1 MIVKDFAMGNSITLG
16 KRIAIGFVI
25 LVVITFILGVIG
37 IVNMRSAA
45 INAAKLAEVYAPEVR
60 VASNIFKA
68 ANEAR
73 YNIRAFTQRD
83 DEKALIEA
91 KKWFGELS
99 IFLVEA
105 EKLGKSYELKAL
117 LEQHKIASASLL
129 TYTSSVERSEKILER
144 KKNSDKLMVEAAP
157 KIVSNIESYIQSV
170 RQNQVDELKETVV
183 YKDRMIERMDKII
196 LANQMAQIISDA
208 RIAGQRA
215 LARSEVAIMQNALNR
230 FPSLYQIV
238 KELIGQTRNPKTIA
252 ILQTIESE
260 SKMYEQA
267 LRELILVM
275 QDTAKENQIRIK
287 AASEVLVAADAV
299 VNIGLKNVDE
309 LSLESD
315 KTLDIASIVMI
326 VGLLFAL
333 LVGIAVS
340 VYIIRSIV
348 KIVTEAV
355 KSLSDGATQVVS
367 ASEQISSASVSL
379 AEGASSQASSVEEVS
394 ATIEQAT
401 ASNNQNAEN
410 SREANLLAQHSNDA
424 AKVGNQRVGDL
435 MVAMEKI
442 TDSSQKIA
450 KIIKTIDEIAFQ
462 TNLLALNAAVE
473 AARAGEHGLGFA
485 VVAEEVKN
493 LAERSAGAAKEI
505 TGIIEASI
513 DQVKA
518 GTDVANKTKES
529 FTEILNGIKKT
540 SDLIGEIAI
549 SAKEQAE
556 GMNQI
561 ATAMGSVD
569 QITQQNASAS
579 EETAAAAEELNAQ
592 ALSMLD
598 NVSELAAL
606 AGFDMGKE
614 NRGPTKSIK
623 HISAP
628 VVAPKRLSMNAKK
641 PAMKPSS
648 STTSRRNNEDVFP
661 LEESDLKEF

>member
-1 MIVKDFAMGNSITLG
+1 MNNSMTLG
-16 KRIAIGFVI
+16 KRISIGFAT
-25 LVVITFILGVIG
+25 LVVITLILGIMAVI
-37 IVNMRSAA
+37 NMRSAA
-45 INAAKLAEVYAPEVR
+45 TDATKLSDIYAPEVQ
-60 VASNIFKA
+60 VASEVFAI
-68 ANEAR
+68 ANQIR
-73 YNIRAFTQRD
+73 YDIRAFTMQD
-83 DEKALIEA
+83 NEKALAEA
-91 KKWFGELS
+91 KKGFIELQK
-99 IFLVEA
+99 FLA
-105 EKLGKSYELKAL
+105 QAKDLGKKYELKAL
-117 LEQHKIASASLL
+117 IENEARATKALGEYMAS
-129 TYTSSVERSEKILER
+129 VDRSEKILMR
-144 KKNSDKLMVEAAP
+144 KKALDTAMADNAAIAIKNMDDYLHSQEVQLKQEIEDKLDKTKLVARYG
-157 KIVSNIESYIQSV
+157 KIEMINDVMGLVSASRV
-170 RQNQVDELKETVV
+170 
-183 YKDRMIERMDKII
+183 
-196 LANQMAQIISDA
+196 
-208 RIAGQRA
+208 AGQRA
-215 LARSEVAIMQNALNR
+215 QVKRDISFLNDAITKFDGVYQMLGQIRSTTARQANLDQLKNIENAAKVYETSLRGFIAVMQ
-230 FPSLYQIV
+230 
-238 KELIGQTRNPKTIA
+238 ETETEG
-252 ILQTIESE
+252 
-260 SKMYEQA
+260 A
-267 LRELILVM
+267 LR
-275 QDTAKENQIRIK
+275 IK
-287 AASEVLVAADAV
+287 VASEVLSAAEAV
-299 VNIGLKNVDE
+299 VDLGVKNTVDISQE
-309 LSLESD
+309 SSSSLSL
-315 KTLDIASIVMI
+315 ASTVMI
-326 VGLLFAL
+326 VGLLVAL
-333 LVGIAVS
+333 ILSIIIAIF
-340 VYIIRSIV
+340 IIRSIV

-355 KSLSDGATQVVS
+355 KSLSEGTTQVVS

-518 GTDVANKTKES
+518 GTEVANKTKES

-598 NVSELAAL
+598 NVSELAML

-614 NRGPTKSIK
+614 NRGPTKSIR

-628 VVAPKRLSMNAKK
+628 VVAPKRLSMNSKK
-641 PAMKPSS
+641 PAMKTSS
-648 STTSRRNNEDVFP
+648 SATSRRSNEDVFP
-661 LEESDLKEF
+661 LGEEDLKEF

>member
-1 MIVKDFAMGNSITLG
+1 MNNSMTLG
-16 KRIAIGFVI
+16 KRISIGFAI
-25 LVVITFILGVIG
+25 LVAITLILGVIG
-37 IVNMRSAA
+37 VVNMRNAA
-45 INAAKLAEVYAPEVR
+45 INAAKLSEIYAPEVHVASDIFR
-60 VASNIFKA
+60 VANQ
-68 ANEAR
+68 AR
-73 YNIRAFTQRD
+73 YNTRAFTMAD
-83 DEKALIEA
+83 DETALANA
-91 KKWFGELS
+91 KKGFAELKT
-99 IFLVEA
+99 FLDEA
-105 EKLGKSYELKAL
+105 EVLGKKYQLKAL
-117 LEQHKIASASLL
+117 LEKQNIASKALVE
-129 TYTSSVERSEKILER
+129 YVASVERSEKILAN
-144 KKNSDKLMVEAAP
+144 KKKSDATMVAAAP
-157 KIVSNIESYIQSV
+157 KIVENIESYIASV
-170 RQNQVDELKETVV
+170 KQNQVDELKETAV
-183 YKDRMIERMDKII
+183 YKDRVIERMDKII
-196 LANQMAQIISDA
+196 LANQMAQTISDA
-208 RIAGQRA
+208 RVAGQRA
-215 LARSEVAIMQNALNR
+215 LIRNDTDLMQKAINR
-230 FPSLYQIV
+230 FPFLYKSLQD
-238 KELIGQTRNPKTIA
+238 LIGQTRNPKTTA
-252 ILQTIESE
+252 ILKTIESE
-260 SKMYEQA
+260 SKAYESA
-267 LRELILVM
+267 LKELVVVI
-275 QDTAKENQIRIK
+275 QETAKENTIRNK
-287 AASEVLVAADAV
+287 GAAEVINAAEAV

-309 LSLESD
+309 LSKESD
-315 KTLDIASIVMI
+315 ESLDVATLIMI
-326 VGLLFAL
+326 VGLTL
-333 LVGIAVS
+333 AVLIS
-340 VYIIRSIV
+340 ILTAVFIIRSIV
-348 KIVTEAV
+348 KILTESV
-355 KSLSDGATQVVS
+355 KSLSEGTSQVVS

-394 ATIEQAT
+394 ATIEEAT

-424 AKVGNQRVGDL
+424 AKVGNQRVQDL
-435 MVAMEKI
+435 MGAMEKI

-518 GTDVANKTKES
+518 GTEVANKTKES

-598 NVSELAAL
+598 NVSELAML
-606 AGFDMGKE
+606 AGYDMGKE
-614 NRGPTKSIK
+614 SRAPKTTKRL
-623 HISAP
+623 SAP
-628 VVAPKRLSMNAKK
+628 AMAPKRLGMNTKK
-641 PAMKPSS
+641 PMSKPSS
-648 STTSRRNNEDVFP
+648 TATSRRNNEEVFP
-661 LEESDLKEF
+661 LGEDDLKEF

>member
-1 MIVKDFAMGNSITLG
+1 MGSNMTLG
-16 KRIAIGFVI
+16 KRISMGFAI
-25 LVVITFILGVIG
+25 LVAITLVLGIIG
-37 IVNMRSAA
+37 VVNMR
-45 INAAKLAEVYAPEVR
+45 NAAAGADKLANVYAPEIQ
-60 VASNIFKA
+60 VASDIFRT
-68 ANEAR
+68 ANQAR
-73 YNIRAFTQRD
+73 YNIRAFTMAD
-83 DEKALIEA
+83 NEAALATA
-91 KKWFGELS
+91 KKEFSELKT
-99 IFLVEA
+99 FLDEA
-105 EKLGKSYELKAL
+105 EALGKKYQLKAL
-117 LEQHKIASASLL
+117 LEKQGIASKALVE
-129 TYTSSVERSEKILER
+129 YVASVERSEKILAN
-144 KKNSDKLMVEAAP
+144 KKKSDATMTVAAP
-157 KIVSNIESYIQSV
+157 KIVENIESYIASV
-170 RQNQVDELKETVV
+170 KQNQVDELKETAV
-183 YKDRMIERMDKII
+183 YKDRVIERMDKII
-196 LANQMAQIISDA
+196 LANQMAQTISDA
-208 RIAGQRA
+208 RVAGQRA
-215 LARSEVAIMQNALNR
+215 LIRNDVDLMQKAINR
-230 FPSLYQIV
+230 FPFLYKSVQD
-238 KELIGQTRNPKTIA
+238 LIGQTRNPKTTA
-252 ILQTIESE
+252 ILKTIESE
-260 SKMYEQA
+260 SKAYEGA
-267 LRELILVM
+267 LKELVVVI
-275 QDTAKENQIRIK
+275 QETAKENAMRIK
-287 AASEVLVAADAV
+287 SAAEVINSAEAV

-309 LSLESD
+309 LSKESD
-315 KTLDIASIVMI
+315 ENLDVASLIMI
-326 VGLLFAL
+326 VGLILA
-333 LVGIAVS
+333 VIISIAVAIF
-340 VYIIRSIV
+340 IIRSIV
-348 KIVTEAV
+348 KILTESV
-355 KSLSDGATQVVS
+355 KSLSEGTTQVVS

-394 ATIEQAT
+394 ATIEEAT

-424 AKVGNQRVGDL
+424 AKVGNQRVQDL
-435 MVAMEKI
+435 MGAMEKI

-518 GTDVANKTKES
+518 GTEVANKTKES

-598 NVSELAAL
+598 NVSELAML
-606 AGFDMGKE
+606 AGYDMGKE
-614 NRGPTKSIK
+614 NR
-623 HISAP
+623 SAP
-628 VVAPKRLSMNAKK
+628 KTTKRLSDPVMAPKRLGMNTKK
-641 PAMKPSS
+641 PMSKPSS
-648 STTSRRNNEDVFP
+648 TATSRRNNEEVFP
-661 LEESDLKEF
+661 LGEDDLKEF

>member
-1 MIVKDFAMGNSITLG
+1 MNNNMTLG
-16 KRIAIGFVI
+16 KRISIGFAI
-25 LVVITFILGVIG
+25 LVAITLILGIIG
-37 IVNMRSAA
+37 VVNMRSAA
-45 INAAKLAEVYAPEVR
+45 TGADKLANIYAPEVQ
-60 VASNIFKA
+60 VASKIFKTANQIRYEMRGFVMQDNDA
-68 ANEAR
+68 ALAN
-73 YNIRAFTQRD
+73 
-83 DEKALIEA
+83 A
-91 KKWFGELS
+91 KKMFVELQKQ
-99 IFLVEA
+99 LAEA
-105 EKLGKSYELKAL
+105 QALGKKYNLPAL
-117 LEQHKIASASLL
+117 LEQESKASKGLVEYMAASERAEKILARKRATTTLMTDNANVL
-129 TYTSSVERSEKILER
+129 MKNAEEYLENQNVQMKQEVQAKIDPAKILER
-144 KKNSDKLMVEAAP
+144 LE
-157 KIVSNIESYIQSV
+157 KIN
-170 RQNQVDELKETVV
+170 
-183 YKDRMIERMDKII
+183 KINHVI
-196 LANQMAQIISDA
+196 DLGNAA

-215 LARSEVAIMQNALNR
+215 QVRRDVTLLESA
-230 FPSLYQIV
+230 V
-238 KELIGQTRNPKTIA
+238 KGFDAMYKTIGEIRVTTARPANLEQLKAIETAAKNYEGALKSFVSILQETATEGATLVKIAADVLTAAETVVDLGIKNTTDIAEESNDSLSLTSWIMVIGLIIAFILSVITA
-252 ILQTIESE
+252 ILIT
-260 SKMYEQA
+260 
-267 LRELILVM
+267 
-275 QDTAKENQIRIK
+275 
-287 AASEVLVAADAV
+287 
-299 VNIGLKNVDE
+299 
-309 LSLESD
+309 
-315 KTLDIASIVMI
+315 
-326 VGLLFAL
+326 
-333 LVGIAVS
+333 
-340 VYIIRSIV
+340 RSIV

-355 KSLSDGATQVVS
+355 KSLSEGTTQVVS

-394 ATIEQAT
+394 ATIEEAT

-614 NRGPTKSIK
+614 HKSASKPIK
-623 HISAP
+623 YISAP

-648 STTSRRNNEDVFP
+648 SATSRRNNEDVFP

>member
-1 MIVKDFAMGNSITLG
+1 MTLG
-16 KRIAIGFVI
+16 KRISLGFGI
-25 LVVITFILGVIG
+25 LVLITLVLGTMGTI
-37 IVNMRSAA
+37 NMRSAA
-45 INAAKLAEVYAPEVR
+45 TDATKLSDIYAPEVH
-60 VASNIFKA
+60 VANEIFATSNQIRYDMLTFATQENEASLEKVKRGFVELKKQLVQAEELSNTFHLKALNENTTKASKAVAEYMISVEKTEQIIRRKNSVDNDMSSNAKHFLEGAGAYLKSQERKFKQEIEDKSEKSKLLA
-68 ANEAR
+68 RFEKITHINTVIDMGNEAR
-73 YNIRAFTQRD
+73 VIGQRAQ
-83 DEKALIEA
+83 
-91 KKWFGELS
+91 
-99 IFLVEA
+99 
-105 EKLGKSYELKAL
+105 LKRNGAL
-117 LEQHKIASASLL
+117 LEDAIKKFDAMYALIAQLRAN
-129 TYTSSVERSEKILER
+129 SVEATNLEQ
-144 KKNSDKLMVEAAP
+144 L
-157 KIVSNIESYIQSV
+157 
-170 RQNQVDELKETVV
+170 
-183 YKDRMIERMDKII
+183 
-196 LANQMAQIISDA
+196 
-208 RIAGQRA
+208 
-215 LARSEVAIMQNALNR
+215 
-230 FPSLYQIV
+230 
-238 KELIGQTRNPKTIA
+238 KTIELTA
-252 ILQTIESE
+252 
-260 SKMYEQA
+260 KAYEVS
-267 LRELILVM
+267 LREISTILHDAAQESQV
-275 QDTAKENQIRIK
+275 RIK
-287 AASEVLVAADAV
+287 MANEVLSAAEAV
-299 VNIGLKNVDE
+299 VEIGLKNVGE
-309 LSLESD
+309 ISKESTQSLNVS
-315 KTLDIASIVMI
+315 SWVMI
-326 VGLLFAL
+326 IGLIVAVVLSIIVALF
-333 LVGIAVS
+333 
-340 VYIIRSIV
+340 IIRSIV

-355 KSLSDGATQVVS
+355 KSLSEGTTQVVS

-394 ATIEQAT
+394 ATIEEAT

-424 AKVGNQRVGDL
+424 AKVGNQRVQDL
-435 MVAMEKI
+435 MGAMEKI

-505 TGIIEASI
+505 TGIIESSI

-518 GTDVANKTKES
+518 GTEVANKTKES

-598 NVSELAAL
+598 NVAELALL

-614 NRGPTKSIK
+614 NRAPKSSVKRIASPS
-623 HISAP
+623 I
-628 VVAPKRLSMNAKK
+628 APKRLAMTSKK
-641 PAMKPSS
+641 PSTKPM
-648 STTSRRNNEDVFP
+648 STTSRRSNEEVFP
-661 LEESDLKEF
+661 LGEEDLKEF

>member
-1 MIVKDFAMGNSITLG
+1 MNNSMTLG
-16 KRIAIGFVI
+16 KRISVGFAI
-25 LVVITFILGVIG
+25 LVFITLVLGGIG
-37 IVNMRSAA
+37 VFNMR
-45 INAAKLAEVYAPEVR
+45 NAATNAEKLSEVYAPEVQL
-60 VASNIFKA
+60 ASDIFA
-68 ANEAR
+68 TSNHIR
-73 YNIRAFTQRD
+73 YDIRAFSMQDNET
-83 DEKALIEA
+83 ALANA
-91 KKWFGELS
+91 KKGFIDLQKMLADAKTFGE
-99 IFLVEA
+99 
-105 EKLGKSYELKAL
+105 KYTLKTL
-117 LEQHKIASASLL
+117 LEEQAKASKGLAEYMAS
-129 TYTSSVERSEKILER
+129 TERSEKLLIR
-144 KKNSDKLMVEAAP
+144 KKTLDKTMADNAELFMGSAADYLHSQEKTITREINERTEP
-157 KIVSNIESYIQSV
+157 QKILQRLDKMRMINDIIDMGNNARIGGQKA
-170 RQNQVDELKETVV
+170 QVQRSIAMLEDTAKGFEGMYKTLGQIRNVTVLQADLDELKNVETAAKNYEASIRGFIVYMQEAATENTLRVKVAGDVLKAAETV
-183 YKDRMIERMDKII
+183 M
-196 LANQMAQIISDA
+196 
-208 RIAGQRA
+208 G
-215 LARSEVAIMQNALNR
+215 
-230 FPSLYQIV
+230 
-238 KELIGQTRNPKTIA
+238 
-252 ILQTIESE
+252 
-260 SKMYEQA
+260 
-267 LRELILVM
+267 
-275 QDTAKENQIRIK
+275 
-287 AASEVLVAADAV
+287 
-299 VNIGLKNVDE
+299 IGLKNVKE
-309 LSLESD
+309 LSIESND
-315 KTLDIASIVMI
+315 GLGLASLIMI
-326 VGLLFAL
+326 IGLVSAL
-333 LVGIAVS
+333 LISIAVAFF
-340 VYIIRSIV
+340 IIRSIV
-348 KIVTEAV
+348 KIVTESV
-355 KSLSDGATQVVS
+355 KSLSEGTSQVVS

-435 MVAMEKI
+435 MIAMEKI

-518 GTDVANKTKES
+518 GTEVANKTKES

-598 NVSELAAL
+598 NVSELALL

-614 NRGPTKSIK
+614 NRAPKTTKRL
-623 HISAP
+623 SAP
-628 VVAPKRLSMNAKK
+628 VMAPKRLGMNAKK
-641 PAMKPSS
+641 PMSKPSS
-648 STTSRRNNEDVFP
+648 STTSRRNNEEVFP
-661 LEESDLKEF
+661 LGEDDLKEF